1 MVNTKELF
9 NELFEKLTIE
19 DVNERKSI
27 VYWLL
32 EHYVGVSRTDVLL
45 GKEIIEKSV
54 DWEII
59 IRRLNTNEPI
69 QYIISE
75 TEFFGRKFTV
85 SPGVLIPRPETEEI
99 VQLVLNDKALPQN
112 AKILD
117 IGTGSGCIAIS
128 LAAEMN
134 NAEVFAFD
142 ISETALEIAKKN
154 AVLNSVKVQFMKQ
167 DILNPD
173 FHQIANVIV
182 SNPPYVTNAEAAQ
195 MNPNVL
201 DFEPH
206 LALFVADERPLIFY
220 EAICEY
226 AQKNLAENGK
236 LFFEINEYL
245 GKGTAE
251 CVKSYGFENVEIIK
265 DINGKERFIVAA
277 RQRLG
282 K

>member
-1 MVNTKELF
+1 MDNTKELF

-32 EHYVGVSRTDVLL
+32 EHYLNVSRTDVLL
-45 GKEIIEKSV
+45 NKKVAEKTI
-54 DWEII
+54 DWESI
-59 IRRLNTNEPI
+59 IRRLNANEPI
-69 QYIISE
+69 QYVISE
-75 TEFFGRKFTV
+75 TEFFGRKFIT
-85 SPGVLIPRPETEEI
+85 SPGVLIPRPETEELVQI
-99 VQLVLNDKALPQN
+99 VLDDKALPQN
-112 AKILD
+112 ATILD

-128 LAAEMN
+128 LAAELK
-134 NAEVFAFD
+134 NAHVFAFD
-142 ISETALEIAKKN
+142 ISGTALRIGKKN
-154 AVLNSVKVQFMKQ
+154 AALNKVKVQFVKQ

-173 FHQIANVIV
+173 FHQGVDVIV
-182 SNPPYVTNAEAAQ
+182 SNPPYVTNAEAAK
-195 MNPNVL
+195 MKANVL

-206 LALFVADERPLIFY
+206 LALFVENERPLIFY

-245 GKGTAE
+245 GKETAE
-251 CVKSYGFENVEIIK
+251 CVKSYGFKDVQIIK

-277 RQRLG
+277 RQRMG

>member
-59 IRRLNTNEPI
+59 IRRLNTSEPI

-85 SPGVLIPRPETEEI
+85 SPGVLIPRPETEEL

-112 AKILD
+112 ATILD

-173 FHQIANVIV
+173 FHQIVNVIV

-195 MNPNVL
+195 MNANVL

-245 GKGTAE
+245 GKETAE